1 MIRLVCLGL
10 AGLLA
15 GLVASPASAQRFGR
29 NKVQYNV
36 FQFKV
41 LRTEH
46 FDVYFYPAERE
57 AAFDAARMAER
68 SYARLSRLLQHEF
81 TERKP
86 IILYASHSDFQQT
99 NVLPGFISEGTGGVT
114 EFLKK
119 RVIVPF
125 TGDYGEFEH
134 VLAHELVHA
143 FQFDVI
149 ARSALSG
156 VNPFSFRPPL
166 WFAEGMAEYLSIG
179 RIDPHTAAWVR
190 DAAHSGY
197 LRSIDEMS
205 RRDDYLSYRFGQSL
219 WAYIGGKWGDEVVG
233 VILQRSTRQGLA
245 EAFEATLGISLPRLS
260 EEWLAWVR
268 GTYLPEVAERG
279 TPRSFATPL
288 TDHEF
293 RPGRGTFASYLAPAL
308 SPDGE
313 QVLYLSDRGNELY
326 GFFDLYLA
334 SARDGKVKARLVE
347 AGRAPDFESLRFL
360 NSSASWSPDG
370 RHIAFV
376 AKVGGRDAIYVYDV
390 SKKKVIRR
398 IQTELDGIVNPAWS
412 PDGRRVVFTGLRGG
426 RSDLFVVD
434 ATGRNLEAL
443 TDDRYADL
451 HPAWSPDGRKVAF
464 STDRGPETDFDVLVF
479 GHLRIAVLDLDT
491 REIEILPG
499 QEAGMS
505 VNPQWSPDGTALA
518 FVSDR
523 SGTRNIYLWSF
534 LEGRTHQLT
543 DLLSGVSGI
552 IPTSPAIS
560 WAAKADRLA
569 FVYFEGA
576 GYNVYVADDPR
587 ALAKPEVAPAPKVAL
602 GPQAPP
608 AVPGAAAPAA
618 PAQADSVTTDVGE
631 SFYRARGRFRPS
643 AGAPGRH
650 EGAGQ
655 EISVA
660 ALLDSATLALPDP
673 EDFEVR
679 DYRAKL
685 SPDLVG
691 RPVIGATAGGNFGN
705 GVYGGSYIFLSDM
718 LGNHNV
724 LLAGQLSGSLDDAYF
739 LAAYDYLRERSN
751 LGLAYQQFPL
761 YGFEGSFDVF
771 RDGSRVLEQRWIRDV
786 YRSLGAEIYYPRSI
800 FERFEFGLGGTYIT
814 RDRII
819 ETFNLSTGRFDRD
832 TERLRSLV
840 LARPSVAW
848 VYDNALF
855 GFTGPTTGQRARI
868 EYARAFG
875 DFNLNDLLVDVRRYW
890 GLGGRFSFAA
900 RVQSLWR
907 AGPDARHFP
916 LYWGG
921 PYFIRGYD
929 GGSFDRDECDA
940 SRERA
945 EEGGVADSAITA
957 CPVRDQLV
965 GASFALASAEFRFPV
980 LNWLD
985 LGFVPVGFPPIDGA
999 LFFDAGLAWMPG
1011 NTLVL
1016 RREESESPFQVR
1028 SPVTSAGLGLRMNVF
1043 YVVLR
1048 LDYTIPFNRP
1058 DHRGVWSFSLG
1069 PTF

>member
-1 MIRLVCLGL
+1 MSRVIALGAAGLLLGL
-10 AGLLA
+10 AA
-15 GLVASPASAQRFGR
+15 HPASGQTFGR
-29 NKVQYNV
+29 NKVQYNL
-36 FQFKV
+36 FDFKV
-41 LRTEH
+41 LRTQH

-81 TERKP
+81 AERKP

-119 RVIVPF
+119 RVVVPF
-125 TGDYGEFEH
+125 TGDYAEFEH

-149 ARSALSG
+149 SRSALSG
-156 VNPFSFRPPL
+156 VNPFAFRPPL
-166 WFAEGMAEYLSIG
+166 WFVEGMAEYLSIG
-179 RIDPHTAAWVR
+179 RIDAHTAAWAR

-219 WAYIGGKWGDEVVG
+219 WAYIGAKWGDEVVG
-233 VILQRSTRQGLA
+233 VILQRSMRQGLD
-245 EAFEATLGISLPRLS
+245 EAFEATLGVSLARLS

-268 GTYLPEVAERG
+268 ATYLPEVADRG
-279 TPRSFATPL
+279 TPQSFATRL

-293 RPGRGTFASYLAPAL
+293 RPGRGSYSSYLAPAL

-313 QVLYLSDRGNELY
+313 QIVYLSDRGNELY
-326 GFFDLYLA
+326 GFFDLYVA

-347 AGRAPDFESLRFL
+347 AGRAADFESLRFL
-360 NSSASWSPDG
+360 NSSVSWSPDG

-376 AKVGGRDAIYVYDV
+376 AKAGGRDAIYVYDV
-390 SKKKVIRR
+390 PKRKVVRR
-398 IQTELDGIVNPAWS
+398 IKTELDGIVNPAWS
-412 PDGRRVVFTGLRGG
+412 PDGHRLVFTGLRGG

-434 ATGRNLEAL
+434 AAGRNFEAL
-443 TDDRYADL
+443 SDDPYADL

-464 STDRGPETDFDVLVF
+464 ATDRGPDTNFDVLVF
-479 GHLRIAVLDLDT
+479 GNLRIAVLDLDT
-491 REIEILPG
+491 REIEVLPG
-499 QEAGMS
+499 QEAGIN
-505 VNPQWSPDGTALA
+505 VNPQWSPDGEALA

-523 SGTRNIYLWSF
+523 TGIRNIYLWSF
-534 LEGRTHQLT
+534 SQRQTYQVT
-543 DLLSGVSGI
+543 DVLSGVSGI
-552 IPTSPAIS
+552 IPTSPAMS
-560 WAAKADRLA
+560 WAGKADRLA

-576 GYNVYVADDPR
+576 GYNIYVADDPR
-587 ALAKPEVAPAPKVAL
+587 ALGRPEVAPAPKVAV

-608 AVPGAAAPAA
+608 APDAAAPTQPDSAA
-618 PAQADSVTTDVGE
+618 TDAGE
-631 SFYRARGRFRPS
+631 SFYRGRGGFRPS
-643 AGAPGRH
+643 AGAPRRQ

-673 EDFEVR
+673 QEFEES

-691 RPVIGATAGGNFGN
+691 RPVIGATVGGNFGN

-724 LLAGQLSGSLDDAYF
+724 LLAGQVSGSFDDAFF
-739 LAAYDYLRERSN
+739 LVAYDYLRERAN

-786 YRSLGAEIYYPRSI
+786 YRNLTAEIYYPRSV

-819 ETFNLSTGRFDRD
+819 DSFNVRTGRFDRE

-855 GFTGPTTGQRARI
+855 GFTGPTNGQRLRL

-875 DFNLNDLLVDVRRYW
+875 DLNLNDLLVDVRRYW
-890 GLGGRFSFAA
+890 SLGGRFSFAT
-900 RVQSLWR
+900 RIQSLWR
-907 AGPDARHFP
+907 AGPDARQFP

-921 PYFIRGYD
+921 PYFLRGYD
-929 GGSFDRDECDA
+929 GGSFDREECDA
-940 SRERA
+940 SRARA
-945 EEGGVADSAITA
+945 EEGGVPESVITA

-965 GASFALASAEFRFPV
+965 GSSFALASAEFRFPV

-999 LFFDAGLAWMPG
+999 VFFDAGLAWLPG

-1016 RREESESPFQVR
+1016 DREAGESLFQIR
-1028 SPVTSAGLGLRMNVF
+1028 SPVTSAGVGLRMNVF

-1048 LDYTIPFNRP
+1048 LDYTVPFSRP
-1058 DHRGVWSFSLG
+1058 DRNGVWSFSIG